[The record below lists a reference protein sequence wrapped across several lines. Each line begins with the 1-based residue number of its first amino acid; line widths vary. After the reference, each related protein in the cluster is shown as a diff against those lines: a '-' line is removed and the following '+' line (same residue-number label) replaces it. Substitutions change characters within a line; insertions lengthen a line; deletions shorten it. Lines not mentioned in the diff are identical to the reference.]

1 MPAPGAPS
9 PSITSKNTET
19 TSIASSST
27 TGHNEPLGYIPSQSY
42 QSSAGSGPREIEGDS
57 DFEAER
63 DPPDW
68 RPKMSQDEL
77 ARLKPKEKKR
87 QDVINGKT
95 NKRFIFHMHMISKT
109 EYAKLDIVYI
119 WYIFISELFHTER
132 THVRKLK
139 VLNHFFYRPLQK
151 NELMPKELFN
161 RLFANLPEVLAL
173 HVEYNQIMKD
183 RVKSSGFPIGNISD
197 ILNDMV
203 SR

>member
-27 TGHNEPLGYIPSQSY
+27 TGHNEPMGYIQSQSY

-95 NKRFIFHMHMISKT
+95 NKI
-109 EYAKLDIVYI
+109 LVCYI
-119 WYIFISELFHTER
+119 YIFI
-132 THVRKLK
+132 
-139 VLNHFFYRPLQK
+139 YI
-151 NELMPKELFN
+151 MP
-161 RLFANLPEVLAL
+161 
-173 HVEYNQIMKD
+173 
-183 RVKSSGFPIGNISD
+183 S
-197 ILNDMV
+197 
-203 SR
+203 

>member
-9 PSITSKNTET
+9 PSITSKTTET

-87 QDVINGKT
+87 QDVINGRT
-95 NKRFIFHMHMISKT
+95 NR
-109 EYAKLDIVYI
+109 KLICHIYIYIICKNLYRVYI
-119 WYIFISELFHTER
+119 CYIFISELFHTER

>member
-1 MPAPGAPS
+1 MTGISGMPAPGAPS
-9 PSITSKNTET
+9 PSITSKTTET

-87 QDVINGKT
+87 QDVINGRT
-95 NKRFIFHMHMISKT
+95 NKELICHIYIYIYIMQKFI
-109 EYAKLDIVYI
+109 
-119 WYIFISELFHTER
+119 
-132 THVRKLK
+132 
-139 VLNHFFYRPLQK
+139 
-151 NELMPKELFN
+151 
-161 RLFANLPEVLAL
+161 
-173 HVEYNQIMKD
+173 
-183 RVKSSGFPIGNISD
+183 
-197 ILNDMV
+197 
-203 SR
+203 

>member
-1 MPAPGAPS
+1 MLFLHKHFLITIFFLYSSSLDSPHLSSNNVTGISGMPAPGAPS

-27 TGHNEPLGYIPSQSY
+27 TGHNEPMGYIQSQSY

-95 NKRFIFHMHMISKT
+95 NKRFICHMYMIS
-109 EYAKLDIVYI
+109 I
-119 WYIFISELFHTER
+119 
-132 THVRKLK
+132 
-139 VLNHFFYRPLQK
+139 N
-151 NELMPKELFN
+151 MP
-161 RLFANLPEVLAL
+161 
-173 HVEYNQIMKD
+173 
-183 RVKSSGFPIGNISD
+183 S
-197 ILNDMV
+197 
-203 SR
+203 

>member
-1 MPAPGAPS
+1 MTGISGMPAPGAPS
-9 PSITSKNTET
+9 PSITSKTTET

-27 TGHNEPLGYIPSQSY
+27 TGHNEPLGYIQSQSY

-95 NKRFIFHMHMISKT
+95 NKRFICHMYMISKNM
-109 EYAKLDIVYI
+109 L
-119 WYIFISELFHTER
+119 S
-132 THVRKLK
+132 
-139 VLNHFFYRPLQK
+139 
-151 NELMPKELFN
+151 
-161 RLFANLPEVLAL
+161 
-173 HVEYNQIMKD
+173 
-183 RVKSSGFPIGNISD
+183 
-197 ILNDMV
+197 
-203 SR
+203 